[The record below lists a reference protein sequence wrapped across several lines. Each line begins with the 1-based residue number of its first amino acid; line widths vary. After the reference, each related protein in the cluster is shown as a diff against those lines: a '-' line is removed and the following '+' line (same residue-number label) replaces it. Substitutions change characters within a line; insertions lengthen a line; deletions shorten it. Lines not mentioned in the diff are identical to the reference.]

1 MTEPSQAVFLSY
13 ASQDARAAQGI
24 CEALRAAG
32 IEVWFDQ
39 SELRGGDVWDHRI
52 RREIRDCTLFIP
64 VISANT
70 AARREGY
77 FRLEWDLADKR
88 TQMMARDRVFIV
100 PVCLDA
106 SSENGMDVPEAFQRA
121 QWTRLSNAE
130 ILRAFIERV
139 QRLLS
144 PEPASSARTPARAQ
158 TERAANQPALAGAG
172 WRRNPIALVAIVVA
186 ALGGL
191 VYLAIEKPWNSK
203 LTVAS
208 PSAASTAFNPPPH
221 SVAVLPF
228 INLSGDTEQE
238 YFSEGLTEEILNSL
252 IEINGL
258 QVAGQTSAFSTQ
270 GKDAELGTIARK
282 LNVSAI
288 LEGSVRRSG
297 HTVRITAQLL
307 NTVTGF
313 HLWSKSYDRDL
324 GDVLTLQ
331 TEIAS
336 AVAEALKV
344 RLLGDEAAKIEL
356 GGTRSPAAFDAYLRG
371 SKAFQLGQG
380 LSSYQSA
387 IAAFTEAVRLDPNYA
402 LAFAGRS
409 EAYANYAAALAT
421 GNTVRELFD
430 KSQQD
435 AHEAIK
441 LAPGLAEGYLALA
454 RFLDTGALDY
464 AGASEAYQRAMT
476 LAPGNAQVL
485 SEGGRFAATV
495 GRFDAGLAAARR
507 GVALDPLSPRSH
519 FLLGQALYLS
529 RHYQEAVAAFGDVIR
544 LEPAHQ
550 GAYGLLGLTYYA
562 LGNTQDARSSCESQ
576 PDHWASQLCLAT
588 VYEKLGQHADADS
601 ELQKMKTVNG
611 DDAAYQYAAIYA
623 QWGDVAKALAWLDT
637 AMRVRDPAL
646 VQLKTDPLL
655 DPLRKEPRFA
665 AIERQ
670 LNFAG

>member
-1 MTEPSQAVFLSY
+1 MTEPSHAVFLSY
-13 ASQDARAAQGI
+13 ASQDAHAAQKI
-24 CEALRAAG
+24 CEAFRAAG

-52 RREIRDCTLFIP
+52 RREIRDCALFIP

-70 AARREGY
+70 ASRHEGY

-88 TQMMARDRVFIV
+88 TQMMARNRVFII

-106 SSENGMDVPEAFQRA
+106 SAESGMDVPESFQRV
-121 QWTRLSNAE
+121 QWTRLPNGEMSPAV
-130 ILRAFIERV
+130 IERV

-144 PEPASSARTPARAQ
+144 PESSSAARTPTRAYTGTEANRTLPLRARWRHKRVALLASAVAVLAVVAFVAIDELWISKP
-158 TERAANQPALAGAG
+158 TLGSPPRAA
-172 WRRNPIALVAIVVA
+172 
-186 ALGGL
+186 
-191 VYLAIEKPWNSK
+191 
-203 LTVAS
+203 
-208 PSAASTAFNPPPH
+208 TAFNPPSH

-228 INLSGDTEQE
+228 INLSGDKEQE
-238 YFSEGLTEEILNSL
+238 YFSEGLTEEILNAL

-258 QVAGQTSAFSTQ
+258 QVAGQTSAFSMQ

-282 LNVSAI
+282 LNVAAI

-313 HLWSKSYDRDL
+313 HLWSKTYDRDL

-331 TEIAS
+331 TEIAT

-344 RLLGDEAAKIEL
+344 TLLGDEAAKIEL
-356 GGTRSPAAFDAYLRG
+356 GGTRIPAAFDAYLRG
-371 SKAFQLGQG
+371 SKAFQRGQG
-380 LSSYQSA
+380 MSNYQSA
-387 IAAFTEAVRLDPNYA
+387 IAAFTEAVHLDPNYA

-430 KSQQD
+430 KSRED
-435 AHEAIK
+435 ARQAIT
-441 LAPGLAEGYLALA
+441 LAPALAEGYLALA
-454 RFLDTGALDY
+454 RFLNTGALDY
-464 AGASEAYQRAMT
+464 AGASEAYQRAMA
-476 LAPGNAQVL
+476 LAPGNAQAL
-485 SEGGRFAATV
+485 SEGGRFAATM

-507 GVALDPLSPRSH
+507 GVALDPLNPRSH
-519 FLLGQALYLS
+519 FLLGQALYLA
-529 RHYQEAVAAFGDVIR
+529 RHYEEAVATFGQVIS

-550 GAYGLLGLTYYA
+550 GAYGLRGLAYYA
-562 LGNTQDARSSCESQ
+562 LGDTQAARASCESQ

-588 VYEKLGQHADADS
+588 VYEKLGRHADAQS
-601 ELQKMKTVNG
+601 ELQKMKAVNG
-611 DDAAYQYAAIYA
+611 DDGAYQYAAIYA
-623 QWGDVAKALAWLDT
+623 QWGNVAQALTWLDT
-637 AMRVRDPAL
+637 AARVRDPAL

-665 AIERQ
+665 AIEQR
-670 LNFAG
+670 LKFSG